1 MIGLDTNVLVRY
13 LVRDDPAQTARADRL
28 IESRCTPEHPGRIAI
43 VTLCE
48 LYWVLRRGYGYR
60 QSDILRVVRGLL
72 SAADLDLENPA
83 LVWSALQ
90 TCERG
95 KAGFADYVIAQSNA
109 LAGAKPTFTFDA
121 TAATDPWFAPEP

>member
-28 IESRCTPEHPGRIAI
+28 IESRCTPEHPGRVAL

-60 QSDILRVVRGLL
+60 QPDILRVLRGLL

-83 LVWSALQ
+83 LVGAAIQAS
-90 TCERG
+90 ERG
-95 KAGFADYVIAQSNA
+95 KVGFADHVIAHGNA
-109 LAGAKPTFTFDA
+109 EAGAKPTFTFDS
-121 TAATDPWFAPEP
+121 AAAADPLFAHVP

>member
-28 IESRCTPEHPGRIAI
+28 IESSCTPEHPGRVAL

-60 QSDILRVVRGLL
+60 QPDILCVLRGLL
-72 SAADLDLENPA
+72 SAADLDVESSA
-83 LVWSALQ
+83 LVGSAIQ
-90 TCERG
+90 SCERG
-95 KAGFADYVIAQSNA
+95 KAGFADYVIAHGNA
-109 LAGAKPTFTFDA
+109 AAGAKVTYTFDA
-121 TAATDPWFAPEP
+121 TAAAEPLFAPVP